1 MGLSGIELHP
11 GYRLRIQTLGGFQVW
26 RGSEPVQANSWRR
39 EKSRQLFQLLLTHRQ
54 SPLDRDQICEHLWPE
69 ADPNIAHRNFKSA
82 LNTLYQVLEP
92 ERDPG
97 SESAFILREGST
109 YGLRPNA
116 DIWLD
121 TEQFVGAV
129 QQAGKTAHPNL
140 ELLQQAIHVYQGEYL
155 PDTLYETWAAEE
167 RERLAAIYLE
177 TSDRLSE
184 LLLKN
189 KLYNQVIDLCQAIL
203 VQDDCW
209 ERAYRHLMLAY
220 YHLGDRGQVGRSY
233 QRCVQ
238 TLREELDVAP
248 SPETSTLFQALIK
261 AG

>member
-1 MGLSGIELHP
+1 M
-11 GYRLRIQTLGGFQVW
+11 V
-26 RGSEPVQANSWRR
+26 NSWRR
-39 EKSRQLFQLLLTHRQ
+39 EKSRQLFQLLLTHRHV
-54 SPLDRDQICEHLWPE
+54 PLDRDQICEYLWPE
-69 ADPNIAHRNFKSA
+69 TDPVTAHRNFKST

-121 TEQFVGAV
+121 TDQFVNAV
-129 QQAGKTAHPNL
+129 QQADKIQNPNL
-140 ELLQQAIHVYQGEYL
+140 ELLQHALDVYQGEYL

-167 RERLAAIYLE
+167 RECLSAIYLE
-177 TSDRLSE
+177 TADRLSE
-184 LLLKN
+184 LLLKDQYYG
-189 KLYNQVIDLCQAIL
+189 KVIDLCQRIL
-203 VQDDCW
+203 VQDNCW

-220 YHLGDRGQVGRSY
+220 SHLGDRGQVGRTY

-238 TLREELDVAP
+238 ILREELDVAP
-248 SPETSTLFQALIK
+248 SPETSTLYQALIK
-261 AG
+261 ME